1 MDVKKLI
8 QSLGFQPKENTDG
21 IFIKKYQNNYCLE
34 IDFKNQIFDFG
45 GKIKIGEKSTQNI
58 TKPEDWVVLECVNR
72 LLEKGYKPE
81 NITLEKVYPAG
92 HGTSGR
98 LDICVTRDDGSEYL
112 LIECKT
118 YGKEFDK
125 AFTRLN
131 KDGGQL
137 FTYFKFSNKADV
149 IMLYASELKGKEIVY
164 RNEIVKIEEDYRNGD
179 VKDFYDKWN
188 KLPKNNG
195 VFDSWVNPYNFESR
209 ALKIYDLV
217 EIKQEDS
224 SFIFNSFLEIL
235 RHNVVSDKPNAFN
248 KIFTLFLCKIYD
260 EKSKE
265 GTDEELDFQWLE
277 GKDDDVSF
285 QLRLTDLYKNGM
297 EEFLEKQVTDFSDD
311 DLDSKYASLFAG
323 DENLKALLRKDIARL
338 RLEKNN
344 EFAIKEVYD
353 NKSFKENA
361 KVVKEVV
368 KLLEKFKIRYTQKQ
382 QYLSDFFELL
392 LTTGLKQE
400 SGQFFT
406 PVPIAQF
413 VIKSLPIDK
422 LVEEKLLAGKKD
434 ELLPFVIDYAAGS
447 GHFLTESMHEI
458 QRLILK
464 TDPKKLK
471 TEAKSFIEV
480 SKIRHFDW
488 ALQYVYGIEKDYR
501 LVKVGKVG
509 CYLHGD
515 GLANVIHSDGLANFK
530 HKEYKNKLN
539 ITQPDFPKENQQFE
553 VLVSNPPYSVSA
565 FKNSARE
572 YYREG
577 DFDLYDKLTDNSS
590 EIECLFIER
599 TKQLLKYGGVAGII
613 LPSSILSNTGIYSKS
628 REIILENFEIIGI
641 AELGSNTFM
650 ATGTNTVTLFLRRR
664 NNYDSINLKIAVEK
678 FFTNHLEVTLNGV
691 EKPISKYINH
701 VWENISF
708 EDYISLLKKEPNN
721 VITQH
726 EIYKEYQKKIKSK
739 NDKEFWTKLL
749 ETEKEKL
756 FYFILAYPQKVV
768 LVKSG
773 EKDAEKRFLG
783 YEFSNRRG
791 SEGIHPIQRGKN
803 IEDCTQLFDADI
815 FDNPTKASTY
825 IYKAFAGD
833 YDFPIDEAMQNNVSR
848 HDLVDMMTFDR
859 VEFEKNISLSVK
871 KKVKIE
877 SKFDLIKIG
886 QIASTQYGFTDKA
899 TDQGETRY
907 LRITDLNDDGSIN
920 LNNEAKYINPSDE
933 TKTQFLL
940 ENNDIV
946 IARSGSVGKSAIYK
960 SEKYDKMIF
969 ASYLIRLKADEN
981 KILPDYLF
989 NFTKTQMYWNQVD
1002 ANSVAVTQPNLN
1014 AEKIKEFQIPLPP
1027 LDIQQKI
1034 VSEIEVLEAKE
1045 KKAKEEVENEKLKI
1059 NEIIFVFSKNANKVN
1074 LKSIS
1079 SLITKGSSPTWQGIS
1094 YTDNIEVLFIT
1105 SENVREG
1112 FLDLSKKKYLENKFN
1127 EIQPRS
1133 ILKKG
1138 DILINIVGAS
1148 IGRACIFNLDE
1159 VANINQAVAL
1169 VRCDQKLINI
1179 RLLNRFLNSE
1189 DAFKMYD
1196 DMKIDVARA
1205 NLSLQ
1210 NISDL
1215 KIPLPPLSEQ
1225 QKIVSEIEKIEAKI
1239 KALETEIAEIPKQK
1253 EAILKKYL

>member
-125 AFTRLN
+125 AFTKLN

-209 ALKIYDLV
+209 ALKINDLV

-848 HDLVDMMTFDR
+848 HDLVDMLTFDR
-859 VEFEKNISLSVK
+859 VDFEKNISLSVK
-871 KKVKIE
+871 KKVKFE
-877 SKFDLIKIG
+877 SKWELKKLGEICEMYQPKTITSQEIQNEGEYKVYGANGIIGFYNKFNHEDSEIAITCRGATCGTINYTEPKSWITGNAMITKPKNENLGKKYLYYLLKNSDLKEVITG
-886 QIASTQYGFTDKA
+886 TAQPQI
-899 TDQGETRY
+899 TR
-907 LRITDLNDDGSIN
+907 TN
-920 LNNEAKYINPSDE
+920 LE
-933 TKTQFLL
+933 
-940 ENNDIV
+940 V
-946 IARSGSVGKSAIYK
+946 
-960 SEKYDKMIF
+960 
-969 ASYLIRLKADEN
+969 
-981 KILPDYLF
+981 
-989 NFTKTQMYWNQVD
+989 
-1002 ANSVAVTQPNLN
+1002 
-1014 AEKIKEFQIPLPP
+1014 FQIPLPP

-1045 KKAKEEVENEKLKI
+1045 KKAKEEVEKLKAETSNLFENSIKKI
-1059 NEIIFVFSKNANKVN
+1059 NSFLLKDIIELQNGK
-1074 LKSIS
+1074 
-1079 SLITKGSSPTWQGIS
+1079 
-1094 YTDNIEVLFIT
+1094 
-1105 SENVREG
+1105 
-1112 FLDLSKKKYLENKFN
+1112 DLSKSSRIEGEYFIYGGNGILGKLNEYLVEKPTIAIGRVGAYCGAVHLTKEKSWITDNSMFVSNYLKEVNIKFLYF
-1127 EIQPRS
+1127 S
-1133 ILKKG
+1133 LKK
-1138 DILINIVGAS
+1138 LNLNQFANAAS
-1148 IGRACIFNLDE
+1148 HP
-1159 VANINQAVAL
+1159 
-1169 VRCDQKLINI
+1169 
-1179 RLLNRFLNSE
+1179 
-1189 DAFKMYD
+1189 
-1196 DMKIDVARA
+1196 
-1205 NLSLQ
+1205 
-1210 NISDL
+1210 NISQPTVL
-1215 KIPLPPLSEQ
+1215 NQKIPLPPLSEQ
-1225 QKIVSEIEKIEAKI
+1225 QKIVSEIEKIEEKI
-1239 KALETEIAEIPKQK
+1239 KALETEISEIPKQK
-1253 EAILKKYL
+1253 EAVLRKYL